1 MVGSFANFYLYKDQF
16 RQDNFDPMEFIDYY
30 KVLEL
35 DKNATKSDIKKAYRK
50 LARKYHPD
58 LNPNDTEAQKKFQR
72 INEAHEVLIDPEKRK
87 KYDQYGK
94 DWQHAEEFE
103 KAKSQQRQYQQ
114 QYSGG
119 FGGSFHE
126 GDFSDFFESMF
137 GGANRGGRRTTRF
150 RGQDFNAELH
160 LNLLDV
166 YKSQKQTLTVNGKN
180 IRLTIPAGVENGQT
194 IRIKGYGGEGV
205 NGGPHGDL
213 LITFVINNNTGFKRD
228 GKDLYKE
235 VDLDMYTAALGGDIT
250 VDTLDGKVK
259 LKVKPETQNGSQVKL
274 KGKGFPVY
282 KKEGHFGDLYI
293 TYKIKIPTHLSA
305 KEKELLQELQKLR
318 KHGS

>member
-1 MVGSFANFYLYKDQF
+1 
-16 RQDNFDPMEFIDYY
+16 MEFIDYY

-35 DKNATKSDIKKAYRK
+35 DKKATKADIKKAYRK

-87 KYDQYGK
+87 KYDEYGK
-94 DWQHAEEFE
+94 DWKHAEEFE

-119 FGGSFHE
+119 FGGQPGGGFGGDFHE
-126 GDFSDFFESMF
+126 GDFSEFFESMF
-137 GGANRGGRRTTRF
+137 GGANRTGRRSTRF
-150 RGQDFNAELH
+150 RGQDYNAELH
-160 LNLLDV
+160 LNLSDL
-166 YKSQKQTLTVNGKN
+166 YKTQKQTLTVNGKN

-213 LITFVINNNTGFKRD
+213 LITFAIANNTDFKRD
-228 GKDLYKE
+228 GKDLYKD
-235 VDLDMYTAALGGDIT
+235 VDLDMYTAALGGEIT
-250 VDTLDGKVK
+250 VDTFDGKVK
-259 LKVKPETQNGSQVKL
+259 LKVKPETQNGTKVKL

-293 TYKIKIPTHLSA
+293 TYRIKIPTHLSP